1 MQHFKWTLIMSM
13 LTLIFLI
20 PAHGAKAANGPA
32 EGEGGYAYIG
42 FADYEN
48 EKKSTFAG
56 GVVLGVKSKS
66 KMYSAAKKKN
76 LWR

>member
-48 EKKSTFAG
+48 EIKY
-56 GVVLGVKSKS
+56 V
-66 KMYSAAKKKN
+66 
-76 LWR
+76 